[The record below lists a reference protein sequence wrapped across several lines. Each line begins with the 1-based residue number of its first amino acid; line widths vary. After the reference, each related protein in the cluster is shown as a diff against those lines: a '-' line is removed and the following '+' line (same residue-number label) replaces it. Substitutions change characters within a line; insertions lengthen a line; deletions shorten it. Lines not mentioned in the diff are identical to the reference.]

1 MQLKRQGMLNTK
13 DSKAANKAA
22 GYIAFMYL
30 CERIKALMRIF
41 VGKSI

>member
-13 DSKAANKAA
+13 DSKAANIAA
-22 GYIAFMYL
+22 GYIAFIDMKRKTDL
-30 CERIKALMRIF
+30 IGIF